1 MEKAKEVVSTIDR
14 FHQLSL
20 DVPGV
25 VVDLQIATLLA
36 LRELLFAANFNDVVH
51 FPVVGICI
59 YKMRAN
65 KFSFPTVRL
74 VASESRLEAQS
85 QRSFYLIQ
93 LGKFHPNG
101 TLGHQRI
108 LNGTVDVLPA
118 WPEDLSSLQEC

>member
-51 FPVVGICI
+51 FPVVVFVYTRCGPINSLF
-59 YKMRAN
+59 RP
-65 KFSFPTVRL
+65 FDWW
-74 VASESRLEAQS
+74 
-85 QRSFYLIQ
+85 
-93 LGKFHPNG
+93 HPN
-101 TLGHQRI
+101 L
-108 LNGTVDVLPA
+108 D
-118 WPEDLSSLQEC
+118 